1 MSKKCMQVTLNIIV
15 DTDLT
20 SPDDIIEH
28 LDFTPTPEDEVVE
41 VYDAEVENFQITGS
55 K

>member
-1 MSKKCMQVTLNIIV
+1 MSKIFMEVTLKVVV

-20 SPDDIIEH
+20 NPQDIVEH
-28 LDFTPTPEDEVVE
+28 LDFTPSPEDEVVE
-41 VYDAEVENFQITGS
+41 VYDSEVTNFMITDS

>member
-1 MSKKCMQVTLNIIV
+1 MQVTLNIIV

-41 VYDAEVENFQITGS
+41 VYDAEVENFQITDS

>member
-1 MSKKCMQVTLNIIV
+1 MGKVYMNVTLKVIV
-15 DTDLT
+15 DTDIT
-20 SPDDIIEH
+20 SADDIIEH

-41 VYDAEVENFQITGS
+41 VLDAEVDNFEVTDA